1 MEYKKELKGIP
12 AVFIL
17 NSDCSV
23 ASTRGRG
30 VHFKVDFLSE
40 KQRINSVVR
49 SARDLDCEKAFTNC
63 GLSWELSR
71 CVCYCNDNRINQ

>member
-12 AVFIL
+12 AVLIL

-30 VHFKVDFLSE
+30 DIELKGTDCYIDWLS
-40 KQRINSVVR
+40 KI
-49 SARDLDCEKAFTNC
+49 DKLD
-63 GLSWELSR
+63 
-71 CVCYCNDNRINQ
+71 I

>member
-1 MEYKKELKGIP
+1 MPWVGYAFKDPQRIKMIMEYKKELKGIP

-30 VHFKVDFLSE
+30 DIELKGTDCYIDWLS
-40 KQRINSVVR
+40 KI
-49 SARDLDCEKAFTNC
+49 DKLD
-63 GLSWELSR
+63 
-71 CVCYCNDNRINQ
+71 I